1 MKKLPSNVVE
11 FPDAHAAIDGL
22 LDAWLPRLIESNE
35 ILTDALLRVR
45 DLVVPE
51 QVRAEV
57 EIALERAQE
66 RKTASSAATGSSNQ
80 ALQQP
85 FLFCISQIIVSRWGP
100 QQPFRSR

>member
-57 EIALERAQE
+57 EVALERAA
-66 RKTASSAATGSSNQ
+66 RAKNG
-80 ALQQP
+80 
-85 FLFCISQIIVSRWGP
+85 F
-100 QQPFRSR
+100 

>member
-11 FPDAHAAIDGL
+11 FPDVHAAIDGL

-57 EIALERAQE
+57 EVALERAA
-66 RKTASSAATGSSNQ
+66 RAKNG
-80 ALQQP
+80 
-85 FLFCISQIIVSRWGP
+85 F
-100 QQPFRSR
+100 

>member
-57 EIALERAQE
+57 EIALERAA
-66 RKTASSAATGSSNQ
+66 RAKNG
-80 ALQQP
+80 
-85 FLFCISQIIVSRWGP
+85 F
-100 QQPFRSR
+100 